1 MQSLSDLNK
10 LAELLLMLKYHGFSR
25 GDGIDGVSQIPGKDA
40 HNEGLS
46 VKHSGA
52 GLILDEMDLDIKW
65 LVRKSVR
72 NLNRLLRRERG
83 G

>member
-25 GDGIDGVSQIPGKDA
+25 GDGIDGVSKIPGKDDA
-40 HNEGLS
+40 HNEGLE

-72 NLNRLLRRERG
+72 NLDR
-83 G
+83 